1 MVPRVWPKKED
12 RMITQTYVAN
22 LKNIPTNY
30 IRVRV
35 ARPSVLSPSA
45 DLLHEYK
52 NSEAE
57 YKRQLTPIEARWA
70 AVKHTNF
77 VERFTQEITSN
88 DKAMARLREL
98 ANLSAQSKTI
108 VLFCYEKEPP
118 CHRFILL
125 DLLRMYF
132 NAHVVTGLESTH
144 TKVEP

>member
-1 MVPRVWPKKED
+1 
-12 RMITQTYVAN
+12 MITQTYVAN
-22 LKNIPTNY
+22 LKNIPTDY

-45 DLLHEYK
+45 ELLHEYK
-52 NSEAE
+52 RSEAE
-57 YKRQLTPIEARWA
+57 HKRQLTALEARWA
-70 AVKHTNF
+70 AVKQTNF

-88 DKAMARLREL
+88 GKAMARLREL
-98 ANLSAQSKTI
+98 ANLSAQGETI

-132 NAHVVTGLESTH
+132 NAHVVTGLESTL
-144 TKVEP
+144 TTVKP